1 MISRSKL
8 KNKTKYK
15 KGFFMKKITIMEAS
29 KLMHKSAQFIRI
41 GLQTGR
47 LPFGSAVK
55 VSTRWNYIIYPEL
68 FYKYLGISEV
78 RTDE

>member
-1 MISRSKL
+1 
-8 KNKTKYK
+8 
-15 KGFFMKKITIMEAS
+15 MKKITIKQAS
-29 KLMHKSAQFIRI
+29 ELMHKSAQFVRI

-78 RTDE
+78 QNDE